1 MWRGC
6 QPEGRNH
13 NCILGRLLQTLWRS
27 HNQKKELRQEAHRRV
42 QITLLMDS
50 IRGKAVK
57 LDMVHYGAL
66 WDITRVWGPAL
77 KVLMTLS
84 KSGHVHAAPPLPF
97 SPSYVPPLSLVCHS
111 PTHQSFPHVVHSQ
124 EAARATLQ
132 MHVPTGSRTSSGSH
146 FNLSDSWQKMERK
159 DFWLQSEGLSYF
171 IHVLCP
177 LGFADR

>member
-1 MWRGC
+1 
-6 QPEGRNH
+6 
-13 NCILGRLLQTLWRS
+13 
-27 HNQKKELRQEAHRRV
+27 
-42 QITLLMDS
+42 
-50 IRGKAVK
+50 
-57 LDMVHYGAL
+57 MVHYGAL

-84 KSGHVHAAPPLPF
+84 KSGHIRAAPPLPF

-111 PTHQSFPHVVHSQ
+111 PAHQSFPHVVHSQ
-124 EAARATLQ
+124 EAARITLQ

-159 DFWLQSEGLSYF
+159 DFWLQSEVLSYF

-177 LGFADR
+177 LGLCWPLRYIFQHIWVTGWVLQLVFLYVICLTPFYQSTFLFLKIQPATHLQET